1 MITGITAQETKK
13 TAPEA
18 EWTIEE
24 LKTAKPLMIYFF
36 VNIDDPTDDNYKLSR
51 KLEMGAFGAD
61 KVVERIKEDWRAKK
75 IGLDM
80 EEDLKEPKNQARVE
94 FWSFMN
100 TKMDTITVKETKL
113 LKARTFVAKLKKF
126 QRANTKLA
134 QAEIK
139 RLEKLEK
146 EAAEQEELE
155 LAGETASK

>member
-1 MITGITAQETKK
+1 M
-13 TAPEA
+13 
-18 EWTIEE
+18 
-24 LKTAKPLMIYFF
+24 LYYF
-36 VNIDDPTDDNYKLSR
+36 VNTDDPTDDNYKLSR

-61 KVVERIKEDWRAKK
+61 KVVEKIKKEWRAKK

-100 TKMDTITVKETKL
+100 TKMDTIGIKETKL
-113 LKARTFVAKLKKF
+113 LKARTFIAKLKKF
-126 QRANTKLA
+126 TRANDKLV

-139 RLEKLEK
+139 RLEKIEK
-146 EAAEQEELE
+146 DEAEQEELE

>member
-1 MITGITAQETKK
+1 M
-13 TAPEA
+13 
-18 EWTIEE
+18 
-24 LKTAKPLMIYFF
+24 LYYF
-36 VNIDDPTDDNYKLSR
+36 VNTDDPTDENYKLSR

-94 FWSFMN
+94 FWSFLN

-113 LKARTFVAKLKKF
+113 LKARTFIAKLKKF
-126 QRANTKLA
+126 VRANDKLV
-134 QAEIK
+134 QVEIK
-139 RLEKLEK
+139 RLEKIEK
-146 EAAEQEELE
+146 EQAEQEELE